1 MNWIVCSHHPIEEES
16 KHVPATKWNRPS
28 ERTTVKDQTSRDYSF
43 GHLIG
48 VHTVF
53 VPASLWGR
61 DIPCPRY
68 KRALFNVQ
76 LEMSGDVCSSEL
88 CTSCSE
94 TPVPLFSNRCDT
106 YGKSFV
112 HSSSY
117 RRHTRTQCASQSR
130 KRRRKLWISDGVN
143 VDEEEYLGCWILLS
157 VEPKVKFSVIVFYYG
172 NQVTFVGGSKPA
184 KLLWT
189 LVIE

>member
-1 MNWIVCSHHPIEEES
+1 M
-16 KHVPATKWNRPS
+16 
-28 ERTTVKDQTSRDYSF
+28 KDQISRDYSF

-53 VPASLWGR
+53 VMRIRISASLWGR
-61 DIPCPRY
+61 DIPRPRY

-88 CTSCSE
+88 FTSCSE
-94 TPVPLFSNRCDT
+94 TPVSLFSNKCNNC
-106 YGKSFV
+106 GKSFV

-130 KRRRKLWISDGVN
+130 KRRRKLWIYDGVN
-143 VDEEEYLGCWILLS
+143 VDEDVGVAPLLNNS
-157 VEPKVKFSVIVFYYG
+157 QCETEGKIFCYCL
-172 NQVTFVGGSKPA
+172 
-184 KLLWT
+184 LLW
-189 LVIE
+189 ESSYSRWR